1 MDTTKLALVNT
12 VPYRCVVAKVRTP
25 REAWIDAALQALA
38 EGGPDAVR
46 VETLAKSLGVSKG
59 GFYHHFKD
67 RRALLDEMLD
77 AWEKAMVDDVIDRV
91 ESEPGDAR
99 AKLQKLFDLA
109 PSADFGVELALR
121 DWSRRDKSVA
131 KRLHRFDKR
140 RLAWLRS
147 LFAQF
152 LADEDE
158 VEARAM
164 LTYSLLVG
172 SYFFSAKHDGRTRAE
187 ILQLAIDRLLA

>member
-1 MDTTKLALVNT
+1 
-12 VPYRCVVAKVRTP
+12 VAKVQTP
-25 REAWIDAALQALA
+25 REAWVEAALQALA

-46 VETLAKSLGVSKG
+46 IEALAKSLGVSKG
-59 GFYHHFKD
+59 GFYHHFKN
-67 RRALLDEMLD
+67 RPALLEEMLD
-77 AWEKAMVDDVIDRV
+77 AWEKTMVDDVIERV

-121 DWSRRDKSVA
+121 DWSRRDKGVA
-131 KRLHRFDKR
+131 KRLHRFDNR
-140 RLAWLRS
+140 RLTWLRS

-152 LADEDE
+152 VADEDE

-164 LTYSLLVG
+164 LTYSLLIG
-172 SYFFSAKHDGRTRAE
+172 SYFFSAKHDGKSRSE
-187 ILQLAIDRLLA
+187 VLQLAVDRLLA